1 MKAVLISIMIFF
13 FIKLYFFDAG
23 HGSFDKLRNPKAVEL
38 RNPKVV
44 ELRNPKVVEL
54 RNPKAVELRN
64 PKAVEL
70 RNPKVVEPVETPQSR
85 VTLLFI

>member
-1 MKAVLISIMIFF
+1 MIFF

-44 ELRNPKVVEL
+44 ELRNPK
-54 RNPKAVELRN
+54 
-64 PKAVEL
+64 AVEL